1 MDERLINTKQ
11 LSEYLGIKYTALVQH
26 RKNGTGPRY
35 IKIGHL
41 VRYQMSDINDW
52 VKELKNKPAGNKKYK
67 KSKNQITHW
76 KCYKRMFA
84 DAWIKS
90 LKSDINLCISD
101 TCIPGLQ
108 LRFYQKTGHI
118 SYYLAYKVR
127 HSKIQRNLLIGKYC
141 DFKLEEIRTR
151 AIKFRQQIS
160 DGQDPV
166 MDLIAEQKRK
176 EEERVKR
183 IKITDLLD
191 MYFEKHCKVYKK
203 PSSQRSDSFTIK
215 YIKAELG
222 ELFIA
227 DLDLPKLIDFY
238 QKTAERTSFST
249 ANHYIAL
256 ISNFWNWCET
266 YKYLPLNSNPCNKI
280 PKGKN
285 KKLVVKPLTLDEYKR
300 LLDAIDDGFMHSQY
314 NPRMFRALK
323 VLMLT
328 GCRTTEITRLKK
340 DCVDLDNGFIYLNE
354 SKNNEEK
361 HPLGQPAI
369 DELRIALQE
378 APADS
383 DYVFPATRGGPNA
396 LLDLRK
402 AHEWALERAGLPKMR
417 KHDFRHSFISIGT
430 DTLGMPIQAVSKA
443 IGHADIATTAI
454 YSHISDKTRLET
466 ANRIALAI
474 TGQ

>member
-1 MDERLINTKQ
+1 MLALEHRTKPKGKTMQ
-11 LSEYLGIKYTALVQH
+11 WNY
-26 RKNGTGPRY
+26 
-35 IKIGHL
+35 
-41 VRYQMSDINDW
+41 
-52 VKELKNKPAGNKKYK
+52 YK
-67 KSKNQITHW
+67 KV
-76 KCYKRMFA
+76 FA
-84 DAWIKS
+84 DTWIRS
-90 LKSDINLCISD
+90 LKADTILQISD
-101 TCIPGLQ
+101 TQIPGLY
-108 LRFYQKTGHI
+108 LRYYPSTKNITFYLGYMVRKTKTH
-118 SYYLAYKVR
+118 
-127 HSKIQRNLLIGKYC
+127 RNLCLGKYGI
-141 DFKLEEIRTR
+141 FTLKEIRKR
-151 AIKFRQQIS
+151 ALDYRQQIS
-160 DGQDPV
+160 EGQDPV

-203 PSSQRSDSFTIK
+203 TSSQRSDVFIIK
-215 YIKAELG
+215 NIKAELG

-238 QKTAERTSFST
+238 QKTADRTSFST

-454 YSHISDKTRLET
+454 YSHISDKTRRET
-466 ANRIALAI
+466 ADKIALAI
-474 TGQ
+474 AGK